1 MEDEIQANSACP
13 GRWLRFSKKALSF
26 GEITIFVLGNKHRK
40 FLTGEKYF
48 VYTTRQ
54 FILFF
59 IHWRRLISLFEKL
72 FVIQLAEKV
81 VLNEGQKQSGFQIC
95 MYVIFHA

>member
-54 FILFF
+54 LYYFYSLEEVNIFI
-59 IHWRRLISLFEKL
+59 
-72 FVIQLAEKV
+72 
-81 VLNEGQKQSGFQIC
+81 
-95 MYVIFHA
+95 